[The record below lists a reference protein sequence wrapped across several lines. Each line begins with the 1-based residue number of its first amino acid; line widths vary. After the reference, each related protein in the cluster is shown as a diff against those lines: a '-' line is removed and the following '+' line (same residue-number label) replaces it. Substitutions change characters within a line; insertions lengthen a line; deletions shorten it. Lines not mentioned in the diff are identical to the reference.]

1 MIGVISFIGGVF
13 IGCIIMYILISRG
26 AVYGK
31 CDRYLQEV
39 AVNNEEKKK
48 LREKKA
54 VDNYIS
60 IYAVK
65 TREKCLRKYGRTY
78 VKVR

>member
-1 MIGVISFIGGVF
+1 MIDISGLSVCYKCNDRHV
-13 IGCIIMYILISRG
+13 GCHG
-26 AVYGK
+26 E
-31 CDRYLQEV
+31 CERYLQEV
-39 AVNNEEKKK
+39 ETNNKEKKE

>member
-1 MIGVISFIGGVF
+1 MIDISGSSVCYKCNDRYV
-13 IGCIIMYILISRG
+13 GCH
-26 AVYGK
+26 GK

-39 AVNNEEKKK
+39 AVNNE
-48 LREKKA
+48 EKKA

-65 TREKCLRKYGRTY
+65 TREKCLRKYGHTY

>member
-1 MIGVISFIGGVF
+1 MINISGLSVCYKCNDRYV
-13 IGCIIMYILISRG
+13 GCH
-26 AVYGK
+26 VK
-31 CDRYLQEV
+31 CERYLQEV
-39 AVNNEEKKK
+39 ETNNKEKKE